1 MGKKKSKS
9 GSIGKNKKQIVP
21 EIKKDQVFID
31 QLLKGP
37 SLYIFLGV
45 ILLLGIYLR
54 FSHLSADPPPD
65 LSWSQGPYTDEG
77 AIAINARNKVLW
89 GEWKMDDFFRMGISS
104 LLSFSY
110 FFIFKLAGIGFIQ
123 IRILPVLLSLGTIL
137 LVFFQLKREGSSKA
151 AIFSFFFLAIS
162 YIYVMHNRLAME
174 ETSLLFFL
182 FLSLFFV
189 QLGKHKKAYFIL
201 GGVVFAL
208 AVLFVKISGFFF
220 FPVIIFEIL
229 RWAWIEKADKS
240 LMAHGEGGKKKI
252 IPSLFYFGSGIVAGV
267 IIWLILVLLPYKD
280 AVIGYMKAGT
290 FKSLA
295 GSAENLGAYLRNL
308 LTLGISDKLF
318 PRVFFIF
325 CMSFLYIL
333 YWIKNIG
340 AKIKTKASL
349 EFVCVLWIIM
359 GILFLSYP
367 NYHPIR
373 YQLILVPPMCILA
386 GFFVEKIMDAQKIK
400 LSGKLNP
407 LSLVL
412 QFGILVVFIYNLYY
426 SIILYILFHYQS
438 FYGTV
443 SFFSSDPNS
452 WFEGIFRLAQNYSAL
467 VTRSIILALLVTGGV
482 IGFSQIQKLK
492 QGFIFPKSL
501 KYLLVGL
508 MLFLIIFSD
517 LKQYSVW
524 SGNLTYDLL
533 DISKDLSSLPK
544 GSIIVGPWAAT
555 LSLETPH
562 KAIMMQDFANK
573 EKVIQRFK
581 PTHLIISKDGWE
593 DKYFKQTYPDLMSK
607 AILLKEYPVH
617 TSYNRPLLLYELS
630 KK

>member
-37 SLYIFLGV
+37 ILYIFLGV

-77 AIAINARNKVLW
+77 AIAINARDKVLW

-137 LVFFQLKREGSSKA
+137 LVFFQLKREGNPKA
-151 AIFSFFFLAIS
+151 AIFSSFFLTIS
-162 YIYVMHNRLAME
+162 YIYVMHNRLALE

-189 QLGKHKKAYFIL
+189 HLGRDKKAYFIL
-201 GGVVFAL
+201 GGLTFTL

-220 FPVIIFEIL
+220 FPLIILEIF
-229 RWAWIEKADKS
+229 RWKWTEK
-240 LMAHGEGGKKKI
+240 EKKI
-252 IPSLFYFGSGIVAGV
+252 VLKSLFYFGSGIVAGV

-290 FKSLA
+290 FKSPA
-295 GSAENLGAYLRNL
+295 GSAENLGAYLSNL

-318 PRVFFIF
+318 PRTFFVFTF
-325 CMSFLYIL
+325 SFLYIL
-333 YWIKNIG
+333 YWIKNIREKLR
-340 AKIKTKASL
+340 ARSST
-349 EFVCVLWIIM
+349 EFVCVLWIIA

-452 WFEGIFRLAQNYSAL
+452 WFEGIFRLAQTYSAL

-482 IGFSQIQKLK
+482 IGLSQIQKLK

-544 GSIIVGPWAAT
+544 GSIIAGPWAAT
-555 LSLETPH
+555 LSLENQH
-562 KAIMMQDFANK
+562 RAIMMQDFANK

>member
-37 SLYIFLGV
+37 ILYIFLGV

-54 FSHLSADPPPD
+54 FSHLSADPPTD
-65 LSWSQGPYTDEG
+65 LSWSQGSYTDEG
-77 AIAINARNKVLW
+77 AIAINARDKVLW

-110 FFIFKLAGIGFIQ
+110 FLIFKLAGIGFIQ

-137 LVFFQLKREGSSKA
+137 LVFFQLKREGNSKA
-151 AIFSFFFLAIS
+151 AIFSSFFLTIS
-162 YIYVMHNRLAME
+162 YIYVMHNRLALE

-189 QLGKHKKAYFIL
+189 HLGRDKKAYFIL
-201 GGVVFAL
+201 GGVAFAL

-220 FPVIIFEIL
+220 FPLIILEIF
-229 RWAWIEKADKS
+229 RWKWTEK
-240 LMAHGEGGKKKI
+240 EKKKI
-252 IPSLFYFGSGIVAGV
+252 LKSLFYFGSGIVAGV

-290 FKSLA
+290 FKSPA
-295 GSAENLGAYLRNL
+295 GSAENLGAYLSNL

-318 PRVFFIF
+318 PRTFFVFTF
-325 CMSFLYIL
+325 SFLYIL
-333 YWIKNIG
+333 YWIKNIRE
-340 AKIKTKASL
+340 KLRVRSST
-349 EFVCVLWIIM
+349 EFVCVLWIIA

-482 IGFSQIQKLK
+482 IGLSQIQKLK

-544 GSIIVGPWAAT
+544 GSIIAGPWAAT
-555 LSLETPH
+555 LSLENQH
-562 KAIMMQDFANK
+562 RAIMMQDFANK
-573 EKVIQRFK
+573 ETVIQRFK

>member
-1 MGKKKSKS
+1 
-9 GSIGKNKKQIVP
+9 
-21 EIKKDQVFID
+21 
-31 QLLKGP
+31 
-37 SLYIFLGV
+37 
-45 ILLLGIYLR
+45 
-54 FSHLSADPPPD
+54 
-65 LSWSQGPYTDEG
+65 
-77 AIAINARNKVLW
+77 
-89 GEWKMDDFFRMGISS
+89 
-104 LLSFSY
+104 
-110 FFIFKLAGIGFIQ
+110 
-123 IRILPVLLSLGTIL
+123 
-137 LVFFQLKREGSSKA
+137 
-151 AIFSFFFLAIS
+151 
-162 YIYVMHNRLAME
+162 
-174 ETSLLFFL
+174 
-182 FLSLFFV
+182 
-189 QLGKHKKAYFIL
+189 
-201 GGVVFAL
+201 
-208 AVLFVKISGFFF
+208 
-220 FPVIIFEIL
+220 
-229 RWAWIEKADKS
+229 KADKS

-290 FKSLA
+290 FKSPA
-295 GSAENLGAYLRNL
+295 GSAENLGAYLSNL

-318 PRVFFIF
+318 PRTFFVFTF
-325 CMSFLYIL
+325 SFLYIL
-333 YWIKNIG
+333 YWIKNIREKLR
-340 AKIKTKASL
+340 ARSST
-349 EFVCVLWIIM
+349 EFVCVLWIIA

-407 LSLVL
+407 LNLVL

-467 VTRSIILALLVTGGV
+467 VARSIILALLVTGGV
-482 IGFSQIQKLK
+482 IGLSQIQKLK
-492 QGFIFPKSL
+492 QGFIFPKNL

-544 GSIIVGPWAAT
+544 GSIIAGPWAAT
-555 LSLETPH
+555 LSLENQH
-562 KAIMMQDFANK
+562 RAIMMQDFANK